1 MYSEQ
6 SSWELDMTVETKYC
20 IVCKQGSTREDWQGK
35 DVVACDHHSKD
46 EVEKAKAASQSNKKT
61 AS

>member
-1 MYSEQ
+1 
-6 SSWELDMTVETKYC
+6 MTVETKYC